1 MVGTVGF
8 NMKFKSELVMTRS
21 ELARALKA
29 ASAELEEEAVEWVQY
44 KMLYGYH
51 DPHGED
57 RHTEIYDTYR
67 ESGIHMIDDI
77 HANTQRNSQDS
88 YSVMVGTNKEYA
100 VFVHNGTTKLKGRPF
115 LRDALND
122 HIDDIERIIRKYLEK

>member
-1 MVGTVGF
+1 MGTVGF
-8 NMKFKSELVMTRS
+8 NMKFKSELVLTRS
-21 ELARALKA
+21 ELAEALKA

-51 DPHGED
+51 DPHGAD
-57 RHTEIYDTYR
+57 GHTEIYDPER
-67 ESGIHMIDDI
+67 ESGIHMIDDL

-100 VFVHNGTTKLKGRPF
+100 VFVHNGTRKLKGRPF

-122 HIDDIERIIRKYLEK
+122 HIDDIERIIRKHMAK